1 MLEDWIR
8 APEGLPSGPGRWV
21 ARDDDHD
28 GVGEYDAYEP
38 GPPREGVG
46 ELTQIVVLRGRVI
59 DVTHEPVSGSGYE
72 CAAMEMEH
80 LHPSPAPRVERISV
94 REPPHEAMVDWLGRV
109 VGGEEALD
117 TLDARPLPASSPV
130 EASSLPDPERELV
143 LAIDE
148 QLARAAAG
156 WLLADEMLSAC
167 RNLLAA
173 AVDADMLRIWRD
185 LEPEKIAA
193 VVVHCIAKA
202 NALVG
207 SGAPFTV
214 AHWLRDL
221 GTTSAPSSRSATLS
235 KVIGGRQW
243 SHGRAPS
250 EVPDVYVL
258 GDVRLLVSSFRREL
272 LTYRALAGKV
282 RDE

>member
-1 MLEDWIR
+1 M
-8 APEGLPSGPGRWV
+8 
-21 ARDDDHD
+21 
-28 GVGEYDAYEP
+28 
-38 GPPREGVG
+38 G

-59 DVTHEPVSGSGYE
+59 DVTYEAVSGSGYE

-117 TLDARPLPASSPV
+117 TPDARPLPASSPV

-221 GTTSAPSSRSATLS
+221 GTTSAPSSRSTTLS

-243 SHGRAPS
+243 SHGCAPS